1 MQKITPCLW
10 FDFQAEEAVAHYLR
24 VFRNGRV
31 LATSHYGETMGEH
44 RGKVLTIR
52 FEIEGQEFLALNGG
66 PQFPFTEA
74 VSLSVDCPD
83 QAEVDR
89 LWDALAEGGSHGPCG
104 WLKDRFGLSWQ
115 IAPRE
120 LDGLMNDPDPERSR
134 RAMEAMLQMGK
145 IEIEEVRRAADAA
158 DAA

>member
-66 PQFPFTEA
+66 PQLPFTEA
-74 VSLSVDCPD
+74 VSLSVDCAD

-115 IAPRE
+115 IVPSAVEAMTRSSQ
-120 LDGLMNDPDPERSR
+120 PERIDR
-134 RAMEAMLQMGK
+134 MMGALMQMGK
-145 IEIEEVRRAADAA
+145 LDIAQLQAAFDGG
-158 DAA
+158 

>member
-10 FDFQAEEAVAHYLR
+10 FDFRAEEAVAHYLR
-24 VFRNGRV
+24 VFRSGRV

-74 VSLSVDCPD
+74 VSLSVDCAD

-115 IAPRE
+115 IVPSAVEAMMRS
-120 LDGLMNDPDPERSR
+120 GQPERIDR
-134 RAMEAMLQMGK
+134 MMAALMQRGKLDIAQLQ
-145 IEIEEVRRAADAA
+145 AAFDGG
-158 DAA
+158 